1 MEKIKI
7 YVGYIM
13 YEDDEPC
20 SSVHIGLQDEKG
32 RDVGGIDSEG
42 TFANNYDA
50 IIATLEKYKFGKY
63 DLNRNRIIFQ
73 NELPDDVEYEIVFKN
88 EEYFEVLPE
97 KS

>member
-13 YEDDEPC
+13 YGLDELC
-20 SSVHIGLQDEKG
+20 SEVHIGLQDEKG

-42 TFANNYDA
+42 TFANSYDA

-63 DLNRNRIIFQ
+63 DLNRNRIILQ
-73 NELPDDVEYEIVFKN
+73 GESTDDVEYEIVFKN
-88 EEYFEVLPE
+88 EEFYEFLPE
-97 KS
+97 AS